1 MPLVTLL
8 HEDCSKRKELVPGQ
22 LKRRPRSARR
32 ERREKGFSMALIALS
47 AFVMVGSLGLVFDAG
62 QMFILKNELQT
73 FADASAMAAV
83 SKLDGSQT
91 GVQTANAVATAGPL
105 GTVKPNGYNFD
116 TITITNITTGFASS
130 FTGAYDN
137 YATANSTATNTY
149 RFISVVATQNL
160 NLSFMPV
167 LQAASSIPIS
177 AKAVAGQ
184 QAVSD
189 VSNAGLVPFAPDAHN
204 TADTKNFGFVPGQEY
219 TLKWGNGNTTNC
231 AGDAGFDPGLAP
243 SGHGFVNIGQG
254 NATSAIRSAI
264 EYGGYPN
271 SSSTPST
278 LYAGEDLTQDPGN
291 KGSSIFD
298 ALAAR
303 SEQDPDQTDTT
314 VAAYEQS
321 LLNGTAN
328 GRRIVTAPIVDPS
341 TWTGNGNNA
350 NAIMIGFGSFLL
362 DPGATISGSSGP
374 ICATYIGPADING
387 TGSGG
392 TDGTKIYVNFLYQ

>member
-1 MPLVTLL
+1 MKNIPQSDFAHQSHFSMRTRHAVTR
-8 HEDCSKRKELVPGQ
+8 KRG
-22 LKRRPRSARR
+22 
-32 ERREKGFSMALIALS
+32 ERGFSMALIALS

-73 FADASAMAAV
+73 FADASAMASV
-83 SKLDGSQT
+83 SKLDGTQT
-91 GVQTANAVATAGPL
+91 GVQNANAVATAGPL

-116 TITITNITTGFASS
+116 TITISNVTTGFAST
-130 FTGAYDN
+130 FTGTYDN
-137 YATANSTATNTY
+137 YATANSTPTNTY
-149 RFISVVATQNL
+149 RFVSVTATQNL

-177 AKAVAGQ
+177 AKAIAGQ

-189 VSNAGLVPFAPDAHN
+189 VTNAGLVPFAPDAHN
-204 TADTKNFGFVPGQEY
+204 ASDTTNFGFVPGQEY
-219 TLKWGNGNTTNC
+219 SLKWGNGYTNC
-231 AGDAGFDPGLAP
+231 PGDAGFPDPLAP

-254 NATSAIRSAI
+254 NATSAIRQAI
-264 EYGGYPN
+264 DYGGFPN

-278 LYAGEDLTQDPGN
+278 LYAGEDLDQDPGN

-298 ALAAR
+298 AVAAR

-314 VAAYEQS
+314 IAAYEAS
-321 LLNGTAN
+321 LLAGTAN
-328 GRRIVTAPIVDPS
+328 GRRIVTAPILNPA

-350 NAIMIGFGSFLL
+350 NALMIGFGNFLL
-362 DPGATISGSSGP
+362 DPGATIEGSSGP

-387 TGSGG
+387 VGSGG
-392 TDGTKIYVNFLYQ
+392 SDGTKIYVNFLYQ

>member
-1 MPLVTLL
+1 
-8 HEDCSKRKELVPGQ
+8 
-22 LKRRPRSARR
+22 
-32 ERREKGFSMALIALS
+32 MALIALS

-91 GVQTANAVATAGPL
+91 GVQTANSVATAGPL
-105 GTVKPNGYNFD
+105 GTTKPNGYNFD
-116 TITITNITTGFASS
+116 TITITNITTGFAST
-130 FTGAYDN
+130 FTGVYDN
-137 YATANSTATNTY
+137 YATANSTPTNTF

-160 NLSFMPV
+160 DLSFMPV

-189 VSNAGLVPFAPDAHN
+189 VTNAGVVPFAPDAHN
-204 TADTKNFGFVPGQEY
+204 PSDTTNFGFVPGQEY
-219 TLKWGNGNTTNC
+219 TLKWGNGNTTDC
-231 AGDAGFDPGLAP
+231 AGDAGFDPGMAP

-254 NATSAIRSAI
+254 NATSAIRQAI
-264 EYGGYPN
+264 DYGGYPN

-278 LYAGEDLTQDPGN
+278 LYQGEDLNQDPGN

-303 SEQDPDQTDTT
+303 SEQDPDQTDLT
-314 VAAYEQS
+314 VPAYEAS
-321 LLNGTAN
+321 LLAGTAN
-328 GRRIVTAPIVDPS
+328 GRRIVTAPIINPA
-341 TWTGNGNNA
+341 TWSGTGTNA
-350 NAIMIGFGSFLL
+350 NAIMIGFGNFLL
-362 DPGATISGSSGP
+362 DPGATIEGSSGP
-374 ICATYIGPADING
+374 ICAT
-387 TGSGG
+387 
-392 TDGTKIYVNFLYQ
+392 LYRARRY

>member
-1 MPLVTLL
+1 MKNNRHNDFARQSHFPMRTRHAVTR
-8 HEDCSKRKELVPGQ
+8 KRG
-22 LKRRPRSARR
+22 
-32 ERREKGFSMALIALS
+32 ERGFSMALIALS

-73 FADASAMAAV
+73 FADASAMASV

-105 GTVKPNGYNFD
+105 GTTKPNGYNFD
-116 TITITNITTGFASS
+116 TITITNITTGFATT
-130 FTGAYDN
+130 FNGTYDN
-137 YATANSTATNTY
+137 YATANSSATNTY
-149 RFISVVATQNL
+149 RFVSVTATQNL

-184 QAVSD
+184 QAVAD
-189 VSNAGLVPFAPDAHN
+189 VTNAGLVPFAPDAHN
-204 TADTKNFGFVPGQEY
+204 AADTKNFGFVPGQEY
-219 TLKWGNGNTTNC
+219 SLKWGNGNTTNC
-231 AGDAGFDPGLAP
+231 GGDAGFDPGLAP

-278 LYAGEDLTQDPGN
+278 LYAGEDLGQDPGN

-303 SEQDPDQTDTT
+303 SEQDPDQTDLT
-314 VAAYEQS
+314 VPAYETS
-321 LLNGTAN
+321 LLAGTAN
-328 GRRIVTAPIVDPS
+328 GRRIVTAPIMDPS
-341 TWTGNGNNA
+341 TWSGNGNNA
-350 NAIMIGFGSFLL
+350 NATMIGFGNFLL
-362 DPGATISGSSGP
+362 DPGATIEGSSGP

-387 TGSGG
+387 VGSGG
-392 TDGTKIYVNFLYQ
+392 SDGTKIYVNFLYQ

>member
-1 MPLVTLL
+1 MKNIPQSDFARQSHFSMRTRHAVTR
-8 HEDCSKRKELVPGQ
+8 KRG
-22 LKRRPRSARR
+22 
-32 ERREKGFSMALIALS
+32 ERGFSMALIALS

-73 FADASAMAAV
+73 FADASAMASV

-105 GTVKPNGYNFD
+105 GTTKPNGYNFD
-116 TITITNITTGFASS
+116 TITITNITTGYAST
-130 FTGAYDN
+130 FNGVYDN
-137 YATANSTATNTY
+137 YATANSSATNTY

-189 VSNAGLVPFAPDAHN
+189 VSNAGIVPFAPDAHVPS
-204 TADTKNFGFVPGQEY
+204 DTKNFGFVPGRRY
-219 TLKWGNGNTTNC
+219 TLKWGNGNTTTC
-231 AGDAGFDPGLAP
+231 PGDQPPYTLDPNMAP
-243 SGHGFVNIGQG
+243 SGHGFVDIGEG
-254 NATSAIRSAI
+254 NSDSNVRSAI
-264 EYGGYPN
+264 EFGGYPN

-291 KGSSIFD
+291 RGSNIFD
-298 ALAAR
+298 AMAAR
-303 SEQDPDQTDTT
+303 SLQDPDQTDIDI
-314 VAAYEQS
+314 ASYETS
-321 LLNGTAN
+321 LLAGTAN
-328 GRRIVTAPIVDPS
+328 GRRIVTAPVVNPA

-350 NAIMIGFGSFLL
+350 NAIMIGFGNFLL
-362 DPGATISGSSGP
+362 DPGALISGSSGP

-387 TGSGG
+387 VGSGG